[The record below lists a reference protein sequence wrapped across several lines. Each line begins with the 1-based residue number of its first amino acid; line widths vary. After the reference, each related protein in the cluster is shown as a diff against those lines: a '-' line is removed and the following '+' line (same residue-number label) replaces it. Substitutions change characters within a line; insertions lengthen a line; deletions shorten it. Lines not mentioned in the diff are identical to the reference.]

1 MEPKIKYSGHIL
13 LVCAPGW
20 GHLRPLCALAPKI
33 VKERSDVAITFIVVG
48 GFGQRVEREINR
60 DFSGSTS
67 DINLKENIRVVN
79 LGGEGVE
86 PSKLSPFLSKNF
98 PAYYKQLL
106 SSEPIQCLSSGKTF
120 AAIREPTVV
129 VIDFFL
135 LDILRATRSES
146 GTRVPIYAWQSTYS
160 SAVLRIMGPEQ
171 LGGMGDVAAKAR
183 AQADA
188 TGGDVKAIAS
198 QLYRPN
204 EGKLVTVSGIPAMYD
219 YEFSPQAWQ
228 FHATSFNVQAGEDA
242 LKDFLFGNAY
252 KFAQECDGFLAVSST
267 VYEPESLDGM
277 RSWLSETNRSI
288 YAIGP
293 LTPPDSLSESSKKLE
308 MEASVNGDEFQ
319 VFLDKQLK
327 MYGDKSI
334 IYISFG
340 TFWWPKNEYVWV
352 FVDVLLQLGIP
363 FILSH
368 PTARALI
375 PPEIT
380 ERIKESGLGLLS
392 TWSPQQT
399 ILNHLATGWILT
411 HCGQN
416 SMTEALTQGIPMI
429 AWPLSADQ
437 PINAAYLTLTLDV
450 AFEMFE
456 VRTGY
461 GLKPLRRGV
470 TPAGTIEAV
479 ENEARD
485 IILRL
490 RGPEGVRKRKNAE
503 LLRDKL
509 RGEWA
514 EGGDARKN
522 LQRFLNKFC
531 V

>member
-13 LVCAPGW
+13 LVCVPAW

-33 VKERSDVAITFIVVG
+33 VQERSDVAITFMVAG
-48 GFGQRVEREINR
+48 GFGQRVEREISR
-60 DFSGSTS
+60 YFSGSANE
-67 DINLKENIRVVN
+67 IKLKENIRVVN

-86 PSKLSPFLSKNF
+86 PFEVLPFVSKNF
-98 PAYYKQLL
+98 PAYYEKLL
-106 SSEPIQCLSSGKTF
+106 NREPIQCLSTEKTF
-120 AAIREPTVV
+120 AAIREPTIA

-135 LDILRATRSES
+135 LDVLRDIRSQS

-160 SAVLRIMGPEQ
+160 SAILRIMGPEKY
-171 LGGMGDVAAKAR
+171 GGIGDVAANAR
-183 AQADA
+183 ARADA

-198 QLYRPN
+198 QLYRPS
-204 EGKLVTVSGIPAMYD
+204 EGKLVMVPGIPAMYD
-219 YEFSPQAWQ
+219 YEFSPQEAR
-228 FHATSFNVQAGEDA
+228 ED
-242 LKDFLFGNAY
+242 LPHGDLFDIAY

-267 VYEPESLDGM
+267 AYEPESFDGM
-277 RSWLSETNRSI
+277 RTWLSETNRSI

-293 LTPPDSLSESSKKLE
+293 LTPPDSLSESSKKQE
-308 MEASVNGDEFQ
+308 IEASANGDEFE
-319 VFLDKQLK
+319 VFLNRQLK
-327 MYGDKSI
+327 KYGEKSI

-340 TFWWPKNEYVWV
+340 SIWWPKNEYVWI

-368 PTARALI
+368 PTTRALI
-375 PPEIT
+375 PSGLT

-429 AWPLSADQ
+429 AWPLDADQ

-450 AFEMFE
+450 AFEMIE

-470 TPAGTIEAV
+470 TPAGTVEAV
-479 ENEARD
+479 AKEARD
-485 IILRL
+485 IVLRL

-509 RGEWA
+509 RGEWE

-522 LQRFLNKFC
+522 LQRFLNEFC
-531 V
+531 A

>member
-13 LVCAPGW
+13 LVSAPAW

-33 VKERSDVAITFIVVG
+33 VKERSDVAITFMVAG
-48 GFGQRVEREINR
+48 SFGQRVEREISR
-60 DFSGSTS
+60 YFSGSAS
-67 DINLKENIRVVN
+67 EINLKKNIRVVN

-86 PSKLSPFLSKNF
+86 PFELLPFLSKNF
-98 PAYYKQLL
+98 PVYYRKLL
-106 SSEPIQCLSSGKTF
+106 SCEPIQCLSSGTTF
-120 AAIREPTVV
+120 TAIREPTVA

-135 LDILRATRSES
+135 LDVLRAIRSQS
-146 GTRVPIYAWQSTYS
+146 GTRVPIYAWQSAYS
-160 SAVLRIMGPEQ
+160 SAVLRIMGPEK

-183 AQADA
+183 ARADA

-198 QLYRPN
+198 QLYRPS

-219 YEFSPQAWQ
+219 YDAWAVIPN
-228 FHATSFNVQAGEDA
+228 FIT
-242 LKDFLFGNAY
+242 DFLTFCCLRL
-252 KFAQECDGFLAVSST
+252 AQECDGFLAVSST

-277 RSWLSETNRSI
+277 RTWLSETNRSI
-288 YAIGP
+288 YPIGP
-293 LTPPDSLSESSKKLE
+293 LTPPDSLSESSKKQE
-308 MEASVNGDEFQ
+308 IEASANGDEFQ
-319 VFLDKQLK
+319 IFLDKQLK
-327 MYGDKSI
+327 KYGEKSI

-340 TFWWPKNEYVWV
+340 SVWWPKNEYVWI

-368 PTARALI
+368 PTTRALI
-375 PPEIT
+375 PSGIT

-399 ILNHLATGWILT
+399 ILNHPATGWILT

-429 AWPLSADQ
+429 AWPLDADQ

-450 AFEMFE
+450 AFEMIE

-470 TPAGTIEAV
+470 TPAGTVEAV
-479 ENEARD
+479 EKEARD

-503 LLRDKL
+503 LLRDKF
-509 RGEWA
+509 RGEWE

-522 LQRFLNKFC
+522 LQRFLNEFC